1 MASNN
6 SSKTA
11 HVMNLLSKNRGGAP
25 ESPAA
30 EAESAAPQAAPQ
42 AEPQAAPAAEP
53 AHAAPVA
60 PIISSIS
67 ADAAVSSQIKDA
79 LEAELLET
87 PKAAPRP
94 PVQQAAPA
102 AAPVQQPAEETP
114 AAPAVREASQDSA
127 QEPEEEKLAEL
138 SAACNAAIT
147 AGCDVTLLNGDGH
160 ISLTAEDQINLSTAT
175 AAVAQGAVGYPY
187 HLDSQL
193 CAIFPAADIQTMARA
208 ATAHKLYQTTYYNH
222 LAAWVRRCETAEV
235 LAAITY
241 GAELPQD
248 LEDNMA
254 AILGA
259 ANEA

>member
-1 MASNN
+1 MTLYLYKTGTSVPVLTIEDVVSYTDNQAVTEDGSIYGPFADGVEL
-6 SSKTA
+6 SSLEDCSEALRAKWRREHCLA
-11 HVMNLLSKNRGGAP
+11 DYP
-25 ESPAA
+25 ELMT
-30 EAESAAPQAAPQ
+30 
-42 AEPQAAPAAEP
+42 
-53 AHAAPVA
+53 
-60 PIISSIS
+60 
-67 ADAAVSSQIKDA
+67 
-79 LEAELLET
+79 LEER
-87 PKAAPRP
+87 KAA
-94 PVQQAAPA
+94 
-102 AAPVQQPAEETP
+102 
-114 AAPAVREASQDSA
+114 
-127 QEPEEEKLAEL
+127 KLAEL

-187 HLDSQL
+187 PLDSQL

>member
-1 MASNN
+1 
-6 SSKTA
+6 
-11 HVMNLLSKNRGGAP
+11 MNLYLYKTGTSVPVLTIEDVVSYTDNQAVTEDGSIYGPFADGVELSSLEDCSEALRAKWRREHCLADYP
-25 ESPAA
+25 ELMT
-30 EAESAAPQAAPQ
+30 
-42 AEPQAAPAAEP
+42 
-53 AHAAPVA
+53 
-60 PIISSIS
+60 
-67 ADAAVSSQIKDA
+67 
-79 LEAELLET
+79 LEER
-87 PKAAPRP
+87 KAA
-94 PVQQAAPA
+94 
-102 AAPVQQPAEETP
+102 
-114 AAPAVREASQDSA
+114 
-127 QEPEEEKLAEL
+127 KLAEL

>member
-1 MASNN
+1 
-6 SSKTA
+6 
-11 HVMNLLSKNRGGAP
+11 MNLYLYKTGTSVPVLTIEDVVSYTDNQAVTEDGSIYGPFADGVELSSLEDCSEALRAKWRREHCLADYP
-25 ESPAA
+25 ELMTL
-30 EAESAAPQAAPQ
+30 EERKSA
-42 AEPQAAPAAEP
+42 
-53 AHAAPVA
+53 
-60 PIISSIS
+60 
-67 ADAAVSSQIKDA
+67 
-79 LEAELLET
+79 
-87 PKAAPRP
+87 
-94 PVQQAAPA
+94 
-102 AAPVQQPAEETP
+102 
-114 AAPAVREASQDSA
+114 
-127 QEPEEEKLAEL
+127 KLAEL

-147 AGCDVTLLNGDGH
+147 AGCDVTLLNGGGH

>member
-1 MASNN
+1 
-6 SSKTA
+6 
-11 HVMNLLSKNRGGAP
+11 MNLYLYKTGTTV
-25 ESPAA
+25 
-30 EAESAAPQAAPQ
+30 
-42 AEPQAAPAAEP
+42 
-53 AHAAPVA
+53 PVLT
-60 PIISSIS
+60 IEN
-67 ADAAVSSQIKDA
+67 AVSYTDNRATTEDGSIYGPFAEDVELSSLEDCSEA
-79 LEAELLET
+79 LRAKWRREYCLADYPELMTLEER
-87 PKAAPRP
+87 KAA
-94 PVQQAAPA
+94 
-102 AAPVQQPAEETP
+102 
-114 AAPAVREASQDSA
+114 
-127 QEPEEEKLAEL
+127 KLAEL

-147 AGCDVTLLNGDGH
+147 AGCDVTLLNGGGH

-175 AAVAQGAVGYPY
+175 AAVEQGAVGYPY